1 MHPQT
6 HPTFATVRAATE
18 EAAKRGFLTP
28 HQLAAL
34 GRLDELLTDEQRRE
48 FTELWR
54 AQGSPAAPSPAPA
67 DGRPGLAD
75 PAWLAPAL
83 GIVQDFEGC
92 RLQAYRCPAGVPTI
106 GWGAT
111 RYLPPRGA
119 VQMGDTIT
127 QTQADELLRRD
138 LLDLRGP
145 GLFTLLPLAAGW
157 APNRIAALVSWAYN
171 VGLGAVEE
179 STLRRRILA
188 GEDPAQVVVEELPR
202 WNKADGK
209 ALEGLA
215 RRRAAEVTLFLGAA
229 TPPAKPPTESQLRLT
244 RTQVTDSRGLVAL
257 RLELMENGTRTG
269 RLLVVSGAPGAQR
282 FRLGR
287 DSRAGSLEPLPQGR
301 WRIEDIAW
309 AAGKD
314 NYSGNWGPGLGPA
327 SVPLTYLG
335 PGTTQRS
342 AIEIHYDANQDS
354 SPGTAGCVGLN
365 SIADLKTL
373 VGWLRRTDPQVLVVD
388 WGITA

>member
-1 MHPQT
+1 MT
-6 HPTFATVRAATE
+6 YVSARAAAE
-18 EAAKRGFLTP
+18 QAARQGRLTP

-34 GRLDELLTDEQRRE
+34 TRLDELIVQRLTAAERQEVTD
-48 FTELWR
+48 LWR
-54 AQGSPAAPSPAPA
+54 AQGSPAAPSPGP
-67 DGRPGLAD
+67 AD

-83 GIVQDFEGC
+83 KIVQEFEGC

-111 RYLPPRGA
+111 RYLPPRGM
-119 VQMGDTIT
+119 VRMGDTIT
-127 QTQADELLRRD
+127 QAQADELLRRD
-138 LLDLRGP
+138 LFDLRGP
-145 GLFTLLPLAAGW
+145 GLFTLLPVAAGW

-179 STLRRRILA
+179 SSLRRRILA
-188 GEDPAQVVVEELPR
+188 GEDPATVVAEELPR

-209 ALEGLA
+209 PLEGLA
-215 RRRAAEVTLFLGAA
+215 RRRAAEVALFLGAA
-229 TPPAKPPTESQLRLT
+229 TPPAQPATKSQLRLT
-244 RTQVTDSRGLVAL
+244 RTDTTDNRGLVVL
-257 RLELMENGTRTG
+257 RLDLMEKGKATSTMY
-269 RLLVVSGAPGAQR
+269 VVSGAPGAQS

-301 WRIEDIAW
+301 WRISSIAW

-314 NYSGNWGPGLGPA
+314 NYSGNFGPGLGPA
-327 SVPLTYLG
+327 SVALSYLG

-342 AIEIHYDANQDS
+342 AIEIHYDANHGS

-365 SIADLKTL
+365 SIADLRTL
-373 VGWLRRTDPQVLVVD
+373 VGWLRRVDPEVLVVD

>member
-1 MHPQT
+1 MT
-6 HPTFATVRAATE
+6 YISVRAAAE
-18 EAAKRGFLTP
+18 EVAKRGTITP
-28 HQLAAL
+28 HQAAAL
-34 GRLDELLTDEQRRE
+34 GRLDELIVQRLTAAERQEITD
-48 FTELWR
+48 LWR

-67 DGRPGLAD
+67 DGRAGLAD

-83 GIVQDFEGC
+83 MIVQEFEGC
-92 RLQAYRCPAGVPTI
+92 RLQAYRCPAGIPTI

-111 RYLPPRGA
+111 RYLPPRGM
-119 VQMGDTIT
+119 VRMGDTIT

-145 GLFTLLPLAAGW
+145 GLFTLLPVAGGW

-188 GEDPAQVVVEELPR
+188 GEDAATVVAEELPR

-209 ALEGLA
+209 PLEGLA
-215 RRRAAEVTLFLGAA
+215 RRRAAEVALFLGAA
-229 TPPAKPPTESQLRLT
+229 TPPAKPPTTTQLRLT
-244 RTQVTDSRGLVAL
+244 RAGTTDGRGLEVL
-257 RLELMENGTRTG
+257 RLLLLDNGKAAGT
-269 RLLVVSGAPGAQR
+269 LNVVSGAPGAQR

-301 WRIEDIAW
+301 WQIEDIAW
-309 AAGKD
+309 AAGPD

-342 AIEIHYDANQDS
+342 AIEIHYDANHGT

-365 SIADLKTL
+365 SITDLKTL
-373 VGWLRRTDPQVLVVD
+373 VGWLRRLDPQVLVVD

>member
-1 MHPQT
+1 V
-6 HPTFATVRAATE
+6 TFARVRDAAQ
-18 EAAKRGFLTP
+18 EAAKRGTITP

-34 GRLDELLTDEQRRE
+34 GRLAELLTDEQRRE

-75 PAWLAPAL
+75 PAWLAPVL

-145 GLFTLLPLAAGW
+145 GLFTLLPVAAGW

-179 STLRRRILA
+179 SSLRRRILA

-215 RRRAAEVTLFLGAA
+215 RRRAAELTLFLGAA
-229 TPPAKPPTESQLRLT
+229 TPPAKLPTESHLRLT
-244 RTQVTDSRGLVAL
+244 RTKVTNSRGLVVL
-257 RLELMENGTRTG
+257 RLDLMENGNRTG

-282 FRLGR
+282 FRLGK

-314 NYSGNWGPGLGPA
+314 NYSGSWGPGLGPA

-342 AIEIHYDANQDS
+342 AIEAHYDANHGS

-365 SIADLKTL
+365 SIGDLKTL
-373 VGWLRRTDPQVLVVD
+373 VGWLRRLDPQVLVVD
-388 WGITA
+388 WGIKG

>member
-1 MHPQT
+1 M
-6 HPTFATVRAATE
+6 TFASVRAAAQ
-18 EAAKRGFLTP
+18 EAAKAGTLTP

-34 GRLDELLTDEQRRE
+34 GRLDELLTDPQRRE
-48 FTELWR
+48 FTDLWR
-54 AQGSPAAPSPAPA
+54 AQGSPAAPLPAPA
-67 DGRPGLAD
+67 DGRAGLAD

-83 GIVQDFEGC
+83 RIVQEFEGC
-92 RLQAYRCPAGVPTI
+92 QLQAYRCPAGVPTI

-111 RYLPPRGA
+111 RYIPPRGM
-119 VQMGDTIT
+119 VRMGDTIT

-145 GLFTLLPLAAGW
+145 GLFTLLPVAGGW

-188 GEDPAQVVVEELPR
+188 GEDPATVVAAELPR
-202 WNKADGK
+202 WNKANGK
-209 ALEGLA
+209 PLEGLA
-215 RRRAAEVTLFLGAA
+215 RRRAAEVALFLGAA
-229 TPPAKPPTESQLRLT
+229 TPPATRQLRLT
-244 RTQVTDSRGLVAL
+244 RTGTTDGRGLEVL
-257 RLELMENGTRTG
+257 RLDLMENGKRTG

-342 AIEIHYDANQDS
+342 AIEIHYDANHGS

-365 SIADLKTL
+365 SITDLKTL
-373 VGWLRRTDPQVLVVD
+373 VGWLRRVDPEVLVVD

>member
-1 MHPQT
+1 M
-6 HPTFATVRAATE
+6 TFASVRAAAQ
-18 EAAKRGFLTP
+18 EAAKAGTLTP

-34 GRLDELLTDEQRRE
+34 GRLDELLTDAQRRE
-48 FTELWR
+48 FTDLWR
-54 AQGSPAAPSPAPA
+54 SVGSPAAPSPGP
-67 DGRPGLAD
+67 AD

-83 GIVQDFEGC
+83 AIIQQFEGC
-92 RLQAYRCPAGVPTI
+92 RLQAYRCPAGIPTI

-119 VQMGDTIT
+119 VRMGDTIT
-127 QTQADELLRRD
+127 QTHADELLRRD

-145 GLFTLLPLAAGW
+145 GLVTLLPVVAGW

-179 STLRRRILA
+179 SSLRRRILA
-188 GEDPAQVVVEELPR
+188 GEDPATVVAEELPR

-209 ALEGLA
+209 PLEGLA
-215 RRRAAEVTLFLGAA
+215 RRRAAEVALFLGAG
-229 TPPAKPPTESQLRLT
+229 TPPAKPHTESQLRLV
-244 RTQVTDSRGLVAL
+244 RTGTTDGRGLEVL
-257 RLELMENGTRTG
+257 RLDLMENGKATG
-269 RLLVVSGAPGAQR
+269 TLNVVSGAPGAQR
-282 FRLGR
+282 FRLGK

-342 AIEIHYDANQDS
+342 AVEIHYDANHGS

-365 SIADLKTL
+365 SIGDLKTL
-373 VGWLRRTDPQVLVVD
+373 VGWLRRLDPQVLVVD
-388 WGITA
+388 WGIKG